1 MKTIKTTGVVE
12 EQDETSIPR
21 RYIFA
26 IHHSGGISFVVADDV
41 AVASI
46 FAFDKW
52 QGIHGIILVGPVEA
66 DIACIDDGNDG
77 EAIH

>member
-1 MKTIKTTGVVE
+1 MKTTKTADVVE
-12 EQDETSIPR
+12 EQDETSSPR

-52 QGIHGIILVGPVEA
+52 QGVHGVILVGPVEA
-66 DIACIDDGNDG
+66 DIACIDNDNDG